1 MKKELLTGSIQTP
14 PGKPAASAV
23 KVLVRT
29 GNIWRRLAV
38 AEAKVPAELKDTILF
53 HFNKIARYGIPSMK
67 FAEARHLCDSYR
79 FLEGELLCKAGC
91 QRYYIRCVAV
101 SPFDK
106 LNKWIFTQFYL
117 ESGDA
122 DESLNFI
129 LFQISTLF
137 LSAMNQAVGRWSI
150 KIFPFTSRSRSA

>member
-1 MKKELLTGSIQTP
+1 MEYP
-14 PGKPAASAV
+14 P
-23 KVLVRT
+23 
-29 GNIWRRLAV
+29 
-38 AEAKVPAELKDTILF
+38 
-53 HFNKIARYGIPSMK
+53 MK

-117 ESGDA
+117 ESGDE
-122 DESLNFI
+122 DESLNFYTFPDFDVI
-129 LFQISTLF
+129 LIGYEPGSREVVYKDLHIYLAEQ
-137 LSAMNQAVGRWSI
+137 VGLNVRA
-150 KIFPFTSRSRSA
+150 KELNMVA